1 MLRRGVLPRNRRR
14 GIRRRMSAFYRE
26 QVTTVHH
33 WTDTLFTL
41 TTTRDPGLRFRSG
54 EFVMIGIEVNG
65 KPLLRAYSIVSAT
78 WEEQLEFLSI
88 KVPDGPLTS
97 RLQHI
102 QPGDTLLVGRKST
115 GTLLLDNLRPGR
127 TLFMLST
134 GTGLAPFMSL
144 VKDPETY
151 ARFDRVVLTHTC
163 RFEAELAY
171 RDWLTTDLP
180 AHELLGEEAAAKLVY
195 YPTVTREPF
204 ARQGRITDLIAD
216 GTLFRDLGRE
226 GGFDRGQDRVM
237 LCGSPEMLRDTRAMM
252 EALGFEEGNSGE
264 PGDFVIE
271 KAFVEK

>member
-1 MLRRGVLPRNRRR
+1 
-14 GIRRRMSAFYRE
+14 MSALFRE
-26 QVTTVHH
+26 RVTTVHH
-33 WTDTLFTL
+33 WTDTLFSL
-41 TTTRDPGLRFRSG
+41 TTTRDPSFRFRSG
-54 EFVMIGIEVNG
+54 EFAMIGIEVDG
-65 KPLLRAYSIVSAT
+65 RPLLRAYSMASAT

-88 KVPDGPLTS
+88 KVPNGPLTS

-102 QPGDTLLVGRKST
+102 KPGDTLLVGRKPT

-134 GTGLAPFMSL
+134 GTGLAPFLSL

-151 ARFDRVVLTHTC
+151 ARFDRVVVTHTC
-163 RFEAELAY
+163 RFVSELAY
-171 RDWLTTDLP
+171 RDWFTNDLP
-180 AHELLGEEAAAKLVY
+180 KHELLGEDVTAKLVY

-204 ARQGRITDLIAD
+204 AKQGRITDLIAD
-216 GTLFRDLGRE
+216 GTLFRDLGRA
-226 GGFDRGQDRVM
+226 GPFDREEDRIM
-237 LCGSPEMLRDTRAMM
+237 LCGNPELLRDGRAAL